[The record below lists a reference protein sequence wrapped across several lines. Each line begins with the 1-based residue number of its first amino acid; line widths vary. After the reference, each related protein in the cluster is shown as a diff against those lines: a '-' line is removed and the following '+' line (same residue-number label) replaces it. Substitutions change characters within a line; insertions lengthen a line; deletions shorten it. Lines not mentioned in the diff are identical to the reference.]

1 LAQEIADDIGWGI
14 ADDGAKAEVECAGEF
29 AVCIKCC
36 HETLP
41 HLKNALDF
49 GRQLKGDTRE
59 LKKINQA
66 GI

>member
-1 LAQEIADDIGWGI
+1 MRS
-14 ADDGAKAEVECAGEF
+14 AGE
-29 AVCIKCC
+29 
-36 HETLP
+36 LP
-41 HLKNALDF
+41 TTERSPRWRVLVSSRFSSADGIELPLYPKERLDF

>member
-1 LAQEIADDIGWGI
+1 LGQEIADDIGWGI
-14 ADDGAKAEVECAGEF
+14 ADNRAKPEVEGAGEF

-66 GI
+66 GF